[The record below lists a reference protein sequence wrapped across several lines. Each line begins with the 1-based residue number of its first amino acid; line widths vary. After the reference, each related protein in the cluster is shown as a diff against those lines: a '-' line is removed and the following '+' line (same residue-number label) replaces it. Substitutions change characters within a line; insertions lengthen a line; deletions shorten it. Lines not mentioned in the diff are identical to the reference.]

1 MLLQSHAETPLTP
14 PHSDSA
20 ELSATSA
27 HIIRLLPA
35 LPKAWPTGS
44 FRGLRACGGAEI
56 DLQWSQG
63 KATEATLRSGIRR
76 VHRLAIPPGQHIES
90 VLRNGKRVDA
100 KLSTDGMLFLEA
112 EPGTTHVV
120 RFS

>member
-1 MLLQSHAETPLTP
+1 MLLQSHAETPLMP
-14 PHSDSA
+14 PPPGSA
-20 ELSATSA
+20 SPTAPT

-35 LPKAWPTGS
+35 LPKAWPAGS
-44 FRGLRACGGAEI
+44 FHGLRARGGVEI

-63 KATEATLRSGIRR
+63 RASEATLRSTIRR
-76 VHRLAIPPGQHIES
+76 VHNLAIPPGQHVES

-100 KLSTDGMLFLEA
+100 KLSTDGILLLDA